1 MFLLFIFFLIH
12 FSKVRR
18 KISRSENREFD
29 HRYIILS
36 WIEHA
41 RFVFHLY
48 FAWFSMK
55 GERSQDLKIP
65 KNSSNSRWREGKR
78 KDARSGRLFE
88 DDRVLARRVVAEI
101 REIELS
107 EGERRGKD
115 QDRGERSRGSKGA
128 CPWSEGPGHVPS
140 PTRCMFCNLIMD
152 LLVPVLAPLRLF

>member
-1 MFLLFIFFLIH
+1 MLASHFIFISLDF
-12 FSKVRR
+12 RR
-18 KISRSENREFD
+18 KISRSVRIEF
-29 HRYIILS
+29 S
-36 WIEHA
+36 VA
-41 RFVFHLY
+41 R
-48 FAWFSMK
+48 
-55 GERSQDLKIP
+55 
-65 KNSSNSRWREGKR
+65 R
-78 KDARSGRLFE
+78 KEARSGRLFE

>member
-1 MFLLFIFFLIH
+1 
-12 FSKVRR
+12 
-18 KISRSENREFD
+18 
-29 HRYIILS
+29 
-36 WIEHA
+36 
-41 RFVFHLY
+41 
-48 FAWFSMK
+48 MK

-152 LLVPVLAPLRLF
+152 LLVPVLAPLLF

>member
-1 MFLLFIFFLIH
+1 
-12 FSKVRR
+12 
-18 KISRSENREFD
+18 
-29 HRYIILS
+29 
-36 WIEHA
+36 
-41 RFVFHLY
+41 
-48 FAWFSMK
+48 MK